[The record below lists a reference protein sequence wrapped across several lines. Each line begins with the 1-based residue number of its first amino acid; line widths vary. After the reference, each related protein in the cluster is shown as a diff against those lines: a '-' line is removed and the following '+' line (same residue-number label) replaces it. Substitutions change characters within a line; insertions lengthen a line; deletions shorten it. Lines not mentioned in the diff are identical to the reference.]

1 MAIVSLWCGN
11 FYTSQCPCILSQ
23 YASVAGSSPSAR
35 DSHTSR
41 TFTTQGSNESAPSV
55 LQKGGAGRASIVSS
69 TVPRGLERARFMVVA
84 PVKDQAGNVVG
95 VIQAINKAAP
105 AVGWEHRPRVVG
117 AGGTV
122 VSARSGR
129 SGHSSIPDDVSVRG
143 PGVFDSTDAPAGT
156 YESDATSPAERS
168 STSPDLHWAAAE
180 ALSVS
185 LQVLLSAPRTPQ
197 SVSSAEPSA
206 PSRHFA
212 YTPKASA
219 PATTG
224 HRQHVSLRPSSG
236 TSGVAAKQGVA
247 AGVATS
253 PTVSVQ
259 RGRSFRHSAGTL
271 LSPSSSKAPRHPD
284 FFAGLVSP
292 TAAAAARDRAFAAA
306 GEPPPVALSVVAE
319 ANPVLVRPQPQPSGD
334 GGPADPS
341 VVSFSK
347 GWAAAAAALTEDLQS
362 RQFVPF
368 SVGDVATIESLA
380 MSVGGCLHRAHMFE
394 AVLRSQRKAEAL
406 LEIVRA
412 TASEQNSFFALARE
426 CHMCQSRACLP
437 CRVPYSSRPFQGA
450 SSTLLITH
458 LEPIASP
465 SSSSTRASA
474 SCGVPS
480 VTTLKAG
487 ASPLALA
494 SSATLPAL
502 GSASTL
508 PMRGRSTTSMRAS
521 TVS

>member
-1 MAIVSLWCGN
+1 M
-11 FYTSQCPCILSQ
+11 
-23 YASVAGSSPSAR
+23 
-35 DSHTSR
+35 
-41 TFTTQGSNESAPSV
+41 
-55 LQKGGAGRASIVSS
+55 QKGGAGRTSIVSS

-117 AGGTV
+117 GGGTV

-129 SGHSSIPDDVSVRG
+129 SGHSSLADDVSVRG
-143 PGVFDSTDAPAGT
+143 PMDVAADLPSGAHDVDAL
-156 YESDATSPAERS
+156 SPADRS

-206 PSRHFA
+206 QSRQFA
-212 YTPKASA
+212 YTPKAS
-219 PATTG
+219 PAAAGPRLHFT
-224 HRQHVSLRPSSG
+224 QKPPSG
-236 TSGVAAKQGVA
+236 LPARHGVAAA
-247 AGVATS
+247 AATS
-253 PTVSVQ
+253 PTVSAH

-271 LSPSSSKAPRHPD
+271 LSPTSSKAPLHPD
-284 FFAGLVSP
+284 SFSGLVSP
-292 TAAAAARDRAFAAA
+292 SVAAAARDKAFAAA
-306 GEPPPVALSVVAE
+306 SEPSTAGADSGSQHSQSAPVGS
-319 ANPVLVRPQPQPSGD
+319 
-334 GGPADPS
+334 GPADPT

-368 SVGDVATIESLA
+368 SGGDVATIESLA

-412 TASEQNSFFALARE
+412 TASEQSSFFALARE
-426 CHMCQSRACLP
+426 C
-437 CRVPYSSRPFQGA
+437 
-450 SSTLLITH
+450 I
-458 LEPIASP
+458 E
-465 SSSSTRASA
+465 
-474 SCGVPS
+474 CGCA
-480 VTTLKAG
+480 TLKRLTFPPFA
-487 ASPLALA
+487 
-494 SSATLPAL
+494 
-502 GSASTL
+502 
-508 PMRGRSTTSMRAS
+508 
-521 TVS
+521 